1 MSKIP
6 KNFNTTILEKV
17 YKKMIT
23 EVSYEDFLDTLIA
36 EVKEVKK
43 NEDAL
48 AKEEASKITIEDI
61 YPELPKGT
69 TYEEYIEEIVE
80 ENEWFDYFYD
90 SNGMDDEGAD
100 YEYFIMVGDKA
111 FQVDIHCKAEWVGD
125 WSVRKNLPGEVSVVN
140 ITELKF
146 ELISKSDNSAKIK
159 III

>member
-69 TYEEYIEEIVE
+69 THEEYIEEIVE

-100 YEYFIMVGDKA
+100 HEYFIMIEDKA
-111 FQVDIHCKAEWVGD
+111 FQVDIHCEADWVGD
-125 WSVRKNLPGEVSVVN
+125 WSVRKNLPGEVSIVK
-140 ITELKF
+140 ITELKY
-146 ELISKSDNSAKIK
+146 ELISKKDNTAIIK
-159 III
+159 LI